1 MRKGLRPPLLFLFLK
16 TRKTKIIMGHFDEL
30 LAKKVGTGRIQ
41 GAGAPSLTVT
51 TAGDGTCTLDGNDLA
66 GVLTFANT
74 WADGDTVALTFGTAK
89 AAAPIV
95 LITHQA
101 NINASGVE
109 LVEVDTLAVTA
120 TGFTIT
126 ASGTAAGDLGYL
138 VIEK

>member
-1 MRKGLRPPLLFLFLK
+1 
-16 TRKTKIIMGHFDEL
+16 MGHIDEL
-30 LAKKVGTGRIQ
+30 LVNKIGVSKIQ
-41 GAGAPSLTVT
+41 GHGAPTLTVT
-51 TAGDGTCTLDGNDLA
+51 TAGDGTCTVDGNDVA

-74 WADGDTVALTFGTAK
+74 WADGDTVLVTFGTAK
-89 AAAPIV
+89 AAEPIV
-95 LITHQA
+95 LITHQT
-101 NINASGVE
+101 NINSSGVE